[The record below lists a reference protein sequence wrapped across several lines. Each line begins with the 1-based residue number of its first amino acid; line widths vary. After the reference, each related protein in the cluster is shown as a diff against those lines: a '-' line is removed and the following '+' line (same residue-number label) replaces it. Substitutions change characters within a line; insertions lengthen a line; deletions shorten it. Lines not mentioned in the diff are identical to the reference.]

1 MRRQGECESAHVCV
15 FRVFRGHAAP
25 SSGAPGSSS
34 GRSVDRGRSP
44 RAGRPS
50 SRRTAPHPSALGCCI
65 GSRTPVVGGGSCGR
79 WWQVGTWS
87 LVVGLWVVDGGRCRE
102 VVAGGL
108 GWWEGLGSVDDNAA
122 AGTKPVTRARVRG
135 EGSLGDRRCVER
147 LWLAALALS
156 AAAVHVPT
164 AVSALPVAGTELC
177 AVTGSIELP

>member
-1 MRRQGECESAHVCV
+1 M
-15 FRVFRGHAAP
+15 
-25 SSGAPGSSS
+25 
-34 GRSVDRGRSP
+34 
-44 RAGRPS
+44 
-50 SRRTAPHPSALGCCI
+50 
-65 GSRTPVVGGGSCGR
+65 VGGGR
-79 WWQVGTWS
+79 WVVLLWWS
-87 LVVGLWVVDGGRCRE
+87 MVVGLWVVDGGGCRE
-102 VVAGGL
+102 VVAGGV

-164 AVSALPVAGTELC
+164 AGSALPVAGTELC